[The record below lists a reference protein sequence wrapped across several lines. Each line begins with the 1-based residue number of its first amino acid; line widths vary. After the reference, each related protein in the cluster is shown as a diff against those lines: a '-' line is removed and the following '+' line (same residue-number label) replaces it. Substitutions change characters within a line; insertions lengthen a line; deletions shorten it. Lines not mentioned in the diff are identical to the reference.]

1 MDAASISRRC
11 RCISIGRA
19 PLVPKKR
26 PEAPLLGEYLF
37 FHLRWKKEK
46 GGKPVKKQTM
56 SRKRNA
62 LYRETKAGMEALG
75 TYKSEFEAPIKR
87 YVELRLQYDILN
99 EKWYENDCQITEVY
113 TNKAGAKNQRKTALY
128 LALETMRR
136 ELTEME
142 NVLGL
147 TPKGLKLL
155 KTKGLEKKKG
165 GALAEALRKADGEV

>member
-1 MDAASISRRC
+1 M
-11 RCISIGRA
+11 
-19 PLVPKKR
+19 
-26 PEAPLLGEYLF
+26 
-37 FHLRWKKEK
+37 
-46 GGKPVKKQTM
+46 KKQTV

>member
-1 MDAASISRRC
+1 
-11 RCISIGRA
+11 
-19 PLVPKKR
+19 
-26 PEAPLLGEYLF
+26 
-37 FHLRWKKEK
+37 
-46 GGKPVKKQTM
+46 M

-99 EKWYENDCQITEVY
+99 EKWYENDCLIETKNEKD
-113 TNKAGAKNQRKTALY
+113 TN
-128 LALETMRR
+128 ALETMRR

>member
-1 MDAASISRRC
+1 ME
-11 RCISIGRA
+11 
-19 PLVPKKR
+19 KR
-26 PEAPLLGEYLF
+26 KRGETREKTDYEPEAECAVPGD
-37 FHLRWKKEK
+37 K
-46 GGKPVKKQTM
+46 
-56 SRKRNA
+56 SR
-62 LYRETKAGMEALG
+62 EALG

>member
-1 MDAASISRRC
+1 MRCTGRQKPAWRRLGHIKVSSRRLSKV
-11 RCISIGRA
+11 RGTA
-19 PLVPKKR
+19 PAVR
-26 PEAPLLGEYLF
+26 HIE
-37 FHLRWKKEK
+37 R
-46 GGKPVKKQTM
+46 
-56 SRKRNA
+56 
-62 LYRETKAGMEALG
+62 
-75 TYKSEFEAPIKR
+75 
-87 YVELRLQYDILN
+87 
-99 EKWYENDCQITEVY
+99 KWYENDCQITEVY